1 MMNDAFNRF
10 SRRGFLTTGAAAG
23 TGLCLGCG
31 TDTGDTARAA
41 ATPEGAYVEARHWD
55 SMSGTLAQCHVCPR
69 ECVIRPGGRGVCNTR
84 ENRDGTLYSLVYGN
98 VAAEN
103 VDPVEK
109 KPFYHLTPGSPIY
122 SIATAGCNM
131 TCAFCQNYTLSQSRP
146 EDLRSSRMTPEDVV
160 DAAIAADARLIA
172 ATYNEPT
179 VYTEFV
185 RDIAAAGRRRGVHT
199 AVVSNG
205 YINEEPL
212 ERLAEVITAYKV
224 DLKAFTDSFYREVT
238 GGELKPVLETIR
250 RLKRLGVWTEIVHLT
265 IPTLNDRESDFRD
278 MGDWLAGEIGPDIP
292 VHVTRFHP
300 TYRLTALPVT
310 PVSTLEM
317 ARDTLMD
324 RGLRYVYVGNVPGHP
339 GNATYCPGCGKAV
352 VERVG
357 FAVRAVSIEGGR
369 CTSCGAG
376 IAGMWTLN

>member
-1 MMNDAFNRF
+1 MNDVTGLC
-10 SRRGFLTTGAAAG
+10 SRRGFMTAGAAAG
-23 TGLCLGCG
+23 TGLCLGGG
-31 TDTGDTARAA
+31 TDTGDTAHAA
-41 ATPEGAYVEARHWD
+41 EAPGYKPVEARHWD
-55 SMSGTLAQCHVCPR
+55 SMSGTLAQCRVCPR
-69 ECVIRPGGRGVCNTR
+69 ECVIRPGERGFCNTR
-84 ENRDGTLYSLVYGN
+84 ENREGTLYSLVYGA
-98 VAAEN
+98 VAAVN

-109 KPFYHLTPGSPIY
+109 KPFYHLAPGSPIY
-122 SIATAGCNM
+122 SLATAGCNL
-131 TCAFCQNYTLSQSRP
+131 TCAFCQNHTLSQSRP
-146 EDLRSSRMTPEDVV
+146 EDLRSRSMTPGDVV
-160 DAAIAADARLIA
+160 DATVAADARLIA

-179 VYTEFV
+179 VFTEFV
-185 RDIAAAGRRRGVHT
+185 CDIAAAGRMRNVHT

-265 IPTLNDRESDFRD
+265 IPTLNDREGDFRD

-300 TYRLTALPVT
+300 TYRLTTLPVT

-339 GNATYCPGCGKAV
+339 GNATYCPGCGRTV
-352 VERVG
+352 VERMG
-357 FAVRAVSIEGGR
+357 FTVRSASIKDGR
-369 CTSCGAG
+369 CAFCDEE
-376 IAGMWTLN
+376 IAGAWTLD